1 MPKQLCVTNFKHMS
15 NLRNVVHL
23 IGHLGANP
31 EVKIASNGKKVA
43 KFSLATNETFTN
55 SKGEKKEETTW
66 HNLIAF
72 EKTAELA
79 EKYLK
84 KGKEIMVQGKI
95 SNRNYEDAN
104 GVKKYISEIIIDEML
119 FLSSGQKENSKA

>member
-1 MPKQLCVTNFKHMS
+1 MS
-15 NLRNVVHL
+15 SLRNVVHL
-23 IGHLGANP
+23 VGHLGANP
-31 EVKIASNGKKVA
+31 EVKVASNGKKVA
-43 KFSLATNETFTN
+43 KFSLATNESFTN
-55 SKGEKKEETTW
+55 AKGEKKEETTW

-84 KGKEIMVQGKI
+84 KGKEVMIQGKI

-119 FLSSGQKENSKA
+119 FLNSGNKENSNV

>member
-1 MPKQLCVTNFKHMS
+1 MS

-31 EVKIASNGKKVA
+31 EVKVSPNGKKVA
-43 KFSLATNETFTN
+43 RFSLATNESFTN
-55 SKGEKKEETTW
+55 AKGEKKDETIW
-66 HNLIAF
+66 HNIVAWD
-72 EKTAELA
+72 KTAELA

-95 SNRNYEDAN
+95 SNRNYEDSN
-104 GVKKYISEIIIDEML
+104 GIKKYISEIIIDEML
-119 FLSSGQKENSKA
+119 FLNSGPKENSKA

>member
-1 MPKQLCVTNFKHMS
+1 MS

-31 EVKIASNGKKVA
+31 EVKVASNGKNVA
-43 KFSLATNETFTN
+43 KFSLATNESYTN
-55 SKGEKKEETTW
+55 AKGEKKDETTW
-66 HNLIAF
+66 HNLVAW

-84 KGKEIMVQGKI
+84 KGKEVMIQGKI
-95 SNRNYEDAN
+95 SNRNYEDSN

-119 FLSSGQKENSKA
+119 FLNSGQKENSNV

>member
-31 EVKIASNGKKVA
+31 EVKVASNGKKVA
-43 KFSLATNETFTN
+43 KFSLATSESFTN
-55 SKGEKKEETTW
+55 SKGEKKDETVW
-66 HNLIAF
+66 HNLVAWD
-72 EKTAELA
+72 KTAELA

-84 KGKEIMVQGKI
+84 KGNEIVVHGKI

-104 GVKKYISEIIIDEML
+104 GIKKYISEIIVDEML
-119 FLSSGQKENSKA
+119 FLKSAKKENT